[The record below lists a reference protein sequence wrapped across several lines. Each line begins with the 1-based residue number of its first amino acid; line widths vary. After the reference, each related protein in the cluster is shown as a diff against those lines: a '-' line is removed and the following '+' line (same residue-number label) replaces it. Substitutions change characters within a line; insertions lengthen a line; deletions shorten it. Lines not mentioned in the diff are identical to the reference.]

1 MDDSFQLR
9 YNWIDGQQQPYDPS
23 CEYRYLS
30 LFAPSPNVQVTVF
43 SGARDFIDP
52 AASSK
57 SLSSG
62 VPTLSIDELWDIS
75 RAATVGFVSIRYQAG
90 KRNQAPVRYR
100 SPPWIG
106 QSVPQATSRLIYPF
120 PVKFPQRRRRQL
132 SVSIRTGF
140 QTRNVWLVGDVRVG
154 MEGYD
159 SRKFE

>member
-1 MDDSFQLR
+1 MRFNPGMDDSFQLR
-9 YNWIDGQQQPYDPS
+9 YNWIDGRSNLTLHSSYDPS

-75 RAATVGFVSIRYQAG
+75 RAATVRYH
-90 KRNQAPVRYR
+90 